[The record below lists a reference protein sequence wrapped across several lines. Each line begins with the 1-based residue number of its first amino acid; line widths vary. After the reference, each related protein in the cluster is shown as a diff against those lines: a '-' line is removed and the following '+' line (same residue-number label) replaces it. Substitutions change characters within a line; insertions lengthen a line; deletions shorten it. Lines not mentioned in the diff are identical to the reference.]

1 MIRNDLNAAW
11 WVALGAMG
19 MGIAGC
25 SSVEKVD
32 YARAY
37 PSLQAAGV
45 LDVQVFRRD
54 TTVELTNTTA
64 KAFGKGTL
72 WLNRRYSRPVAGIA
86 VGESVSY
93 TLEEFRDEYGD
104 PFRSGSFFS
113 GYSPERMVTCELET
127 ATSDGAAVLV
137 GFVVVQTLPEG

>member
-1 MIRNDLNAAW
+1 MLRNFRHATVWL
-11 WVALGAMG
+11 ALGAAG
-19 MGIAGC
+19 IGIAGC

-37 PSLQAAGV
+37 PAMQAAGV

-72 WLNRRYSRPVAGIA
+72 WLNRRYARPVAGIA
-86 VGESVSY
+86 VGESVAF
-93 TLEEFRDEYGD
+93 TLEEFRDEYGE

-113 GYSPERMVTCELET
+113 GYNPERMVTCELET
-127 ATSDGAAVLV
+127 ATNEGEAVLV